1 MPRIP
6 HVIFIHLEIVRD
18 VRIHSH
24 PEFVFEG
31 QELVLICSVNGV
43 PRPITVSW
51 YKKQPSLW
59 KDRELQTSS
68 KTEFKVP
75 VVQSSDAGEYYCI
88 ARNGRF
94 SLESNLVIISV
105 KGVSAKYHLQNSFS
119 NCKDHEVVEWEW
131 VLIVANNLLL

>member
-51 YKKQPSLW
+51 YKKQPRLL

-94 SLESNLVIISV
+94 SLESNSVIISV

-119 NCKDHEVVEWEW
+119 NFVKTMRWLSGSGC
-131 VLIVANNLLL
+131 